1 MKKKL
6 TALALVATMLIASSM
21 TVFAAE
27 PTTPAEPTGNREA
40 LGGGDLTMQSTVET
54 VTISVTVTKGDAIV
68 ANPYGIEKKNEAGD
82 QTIIAEG
89 TTFKGS
95 TITFV
100 NGSNVP
106 IYVALTGRIKLPT
119 YATSAP
125 AAQKVTV
132 AATKAAIAA
141 ATTKQVYVDAEVLGA
156 GTDGNYTK
164 ELTSDG
170 TKAVGKV
177 IYGTTAKSIANVTL
191 AAKDKATGDEADKM
205 QVKIDGATSVGQAS
219 LWNATTD
226 KFDVITTYDLQ
237 LGGIRAKSKFKTAA
251 TTEPEAG

>member
-21 TVFAAE
+21 TVFAEETA
-27 PTTPAEPTGNREA
+27 PSEPTGSREA

-68 ANPYGIEKKNEAGD
+68 ANPYGIEKKDGSDNVV
-82 QTIIAEG
+82 IAEG

-170 TKAVGKV
+170 TKVVGKV
-177 IYGTTAKSIANVTL
+177 AYGTTAKSIANVTL
-191 AAKDKATGDEADKM
+191 AAKDKATGDEVDKM